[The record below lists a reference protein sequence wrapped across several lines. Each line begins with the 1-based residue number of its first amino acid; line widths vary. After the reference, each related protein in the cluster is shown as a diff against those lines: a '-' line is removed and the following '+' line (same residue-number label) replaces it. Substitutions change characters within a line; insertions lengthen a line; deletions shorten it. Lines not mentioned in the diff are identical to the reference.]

1 MNPTANPALIS
12 GGAQRIGKAISPG
25 LAQAGA
31 NAIINYYT
39 SDTEARKTVSEARS
53 LGVGTLTV
61 QANIG
66 DSQQVNNITREVLAV
81 DAGERLDY
89 QKLGSE

>member
-1 MNPTANPALIS
+1 MIPIGNTALIT
-12 GGAQRIGKAISPG
+12 GGAQRIGKAITLG

-31 NAIINYYT
+31 NAIINYNT
-39 SDTEARKTVSEARS
+39 SATEARKTVNEARS

-66 DSQQVNNITREVLAV
+66 DSQQVELCYGCSI
-81 DAGERLDY
+81 
-89 QKLGSE
+89 SC

>member
-1 MNPTANPALIS
+1 MNPIANSALIT
-12 GGAQRIGKAISPG
+12 GGAQRIGKAITLE

-31 NAIINYYT
+31 NAIINYNT
-39 SDTEARKTVSEARS
+39 SATEARKTVSEARS

-66 DSQQVNNITREVLAV
+66 DSDKSNYITGEVLTV
-81 DAGERLDY
+81 DGRWRLGY